1 MQIKFFGI
9 FAAMD
14 SLTQIVLGAACGEI
28 ALGKKIGNKALLFG
42 AIGGTIP
49 DLDVFLG
56 NLFYSNSID
65 QMMFHRGFMH
75 SIAFAF
81 IASFSFGWL
90 VHKFYNSGI
99 RLNTTIR
106 KDWIWLFFL
115 SIFTHPILDCF
126 TPYGTQLFAPFSD
139 YRVAFNNISVADP
152 IYTLPFL
159 ICLIVVLFIKRENPK
174 RLKWTKAGI
183 YLSSA
188 YMLFTIGNKLYMN
201 SVFKKS
207 FDKAGI
213 EYNRFRA
220 QPTILN
226 NALWYGIAETN
237 TDYKVTYYSIF
248 DKSST
253 ANNIISVPKN
263 FSLLQMSEFDLQ
275 KLTWFSDQY
284 YMVETKEIP
293 SKIIYNDLRYLMLNS
308 KDSIT
313 PVMSLEL
320 KKEGSRWTTKP
331 YTNFNISKG
340 FLNRFWTRLKGI

>member
-1 MQIKFFGI
+1 MQIKFFTT
-9 FAAMD
+9 FAPMD

-56 NLFYSNSID
+56 NFFYSNPID

-75 SIAFAF
+75 SIVFAF

-90 VHKFYNSGI
+90 VHKFYNSGS

-106 KDWIWLFFL
+106 KDWILLFFL

-152 IYTLPFL
+152 LYTLPFL
-159 ICLIVVLFIKRENPK
+159 FCLIFTLSYNRKNPK
-174 RLKWTKAGI
+174 RLKWTKRGI
-183 YLSSA
+183 YISSA
-188 YMLFTIGNKLYMN
+188 YMLFTIGNKLYIN

-207 FDKAGI
+207 FDKANV
-213 EYNRFRA
+213 EYIRYRA

-237 TDYKVTYYSIF
+237 IDYKIAYYSIF
-248 DKSST
+248 DKNST
-253 ANNIISVPKN
+253 ADNIISIPKN
-263 FSLLQMSEFDLQ
+263 FTLLQMNEPGLQ
-275 KLTWFSDQY
+275 QLTWFSDQY
-284 YMVETKEIP
+284 YLVEAKENP

-308 KDSIT
+308 NDSVS

-331 YTNFNISKG
+331 YTNFTISKG